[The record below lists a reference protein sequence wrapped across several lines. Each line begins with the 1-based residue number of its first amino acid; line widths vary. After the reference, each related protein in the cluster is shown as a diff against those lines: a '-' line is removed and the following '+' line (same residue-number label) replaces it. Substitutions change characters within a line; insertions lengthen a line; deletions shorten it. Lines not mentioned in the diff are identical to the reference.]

1 MGGTAGDIESMHFF
15 EAFRQ
20 MEFRVGK
27 DNFLNIHVS
36 LVPTPGSGTK
46 ISSSK
51 CHLELTFLGEQK
63 TKPIQNSVRT
73 LRGLGLS
80 PDLIVCRCKTPIEE
94 PTKAKIS
101 TFCNVLPSQV
111 ISVHDVGSIYRVPI
125 MLHDQKVT
133 KYIREREWVQIHL
146 FLLKKIVIFYT
157 LDKDYSYQNMF
168 SRKLF

>member
-1 MGGTAGDIESMHFF
+1 MIEWNSQTDYLGLHYRIGWYRWWYWIH
-15 EAFRQ
+15 AFLWSISTN
-20 MEFRVGK
+20 G
-27 DNFLNIHVS
+27 
-36 LVPTPGSGTK
+36 
-46 ISSSK
+46 ISSRK
-51 CHLELTFLGEQK
+51 RQFLEYSCFIGAYTRLRYENLEFEVSYRIDFLGEQK

-133 KYIREREWVQIHL
+133 KYIRERERVQIYL
-146 FLLKKIVIFYT
+146 SQKKREMKT
-157 LDKDYSYQNMF
+157 
-168 SRKLF
+168 

>member
-1 MGGTAGDIESMHFF
+1 MS
-15 EAFRQ
+15 FRI
-20 MEFRVGK
+20 
-27 DNFLNIHVS
+27 D
-36 LVPTPGSGTK
+36 
-46 ISSSK
+46 
-51 CHLELTFLGEQK
+51 FLGEQK

-133 KYIREREWVQIHL
+133 KYIRERERVQIYL
-146 FLLKKIVIFYT
+146 SQKKREMKT
-157 LDKDYSYQNMF
+157 
-168 SRKLF
+168 

>member
-1 MGGTAGDIESMHFF
+1 MS
-15 EAFRQ
+15 FRI
-20 MEFRVGK
+20 
-27 DNFLNIHVS
+27 D
-36 LVPTPGSGTK
+36 
-46 ISSSK
+46 
-51 CHLELTFLGEQK
+51 FLGEQK

-146 FLLKKIVIFYT
+146 FLSQKKREMKT
-157 LDKDYSYQNMF
+157 
-168 SRKLF
+168 